1 MVVPIL
7 EIVLTNI
14 GNHTIND
21 VSTEDGKQWLGAFT
35 VAAREIPGLV
45 RAGWGRSYEDSEI
58 AMHFIGKYRSTFRSY
73 SMWGNIVNIMA
84 D

>member
-7 EIVLTNI
+7 EIVVTNI
-14 GNHTIND
+14 GKHTIND
-21 VSTEDGKQWLGAFT
+21 VKTEDGKQWLGAFT

-45 RAGWGRSYEDSEI
+45 RAGWGQSYEDSEI
-58 AMHFIGKYRSTFRSY
+58 AMHFIGKTCSSY
-73 SMWGNIVNIMA
+73 SMTVNCVMETSE